1 MIDPFFPG
9 IVTLTR
15 KMPCSRTPFRKKSE
29 ALNQNIPSS
38 NHLAI
43 KAHLS
48 GSDGTADAS
57 ATLAGG
63 KVSLLADNGLGLLDD
78 LIGLSEDEL
87 DVAGVGHVGVDLKHN
102 C

>member
-1 MIDPFFPG
+1 MTDPFFPG

-29 ALNQNIPSS
+29 ARNQNIPSS

-48 GSDGTADAS
+48 GSDGTVDAS

-63 KVSLLADNGLGLLDD
+63 KVLLANNGLGLLDD
-78 LIGLSEDEL
+78 LIGLGEDHL
-87 DVAGVGHVGVDLKHN
+87 DVAGVGHVGVDLNAK